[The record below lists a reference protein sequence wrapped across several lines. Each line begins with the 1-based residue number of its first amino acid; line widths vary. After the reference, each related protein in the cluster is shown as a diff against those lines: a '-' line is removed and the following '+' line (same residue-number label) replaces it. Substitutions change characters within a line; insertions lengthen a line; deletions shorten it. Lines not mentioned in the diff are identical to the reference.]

1 MMNTDTVQSKILLVD
16 DDRKLCRLIKEYL
29 SPKGFQ
35 VETAYTG
42 QEGLERALA
51 EEFDAVILDIMMPGM
66 DGLEV
71 LRRLRT
77 HSSVPVLM
85 FTALG
90 DETDRI
96 VGLELGADDYIPKTF
111 SSRELLARLKA
122 VIRRSRMNNNHS
134 SEQAKWGPEERGQIT
149 VQDIV
154 IDRDT
159 RTVRQNRHTIELTPV
174 EFDLLTRLSE
184 NAGRI
189 LSRDQLIETVT
200 GRDYSVFDRSIDV
213 HISSLRKKLGDDP
226 RHPKYI
232 KTVRGAGYMFIY
244 GATGK

>member
-1 MMNTDTVQSKILLVD
+1 MSTDTVQSKILLVD

-29 SPKGFQ
+29 SPKGFH

-42 QEGLERALA
+42 QEGLERALTK
-51 EEFDAVILDIMMPGM
+51 EFDAVILDIMMPGM

-71 LRRLRT
+71 LRRLRA

-122 VIRRSRMNNNHS
+122 VIRRSRMNTSHP
-134 SEQAKWGPEERGQIT
+134 SEQAEGPEKTGQIT
-149 VQDIV
+149 IQDIL
-154 IDRDT
+154 INRDT
-159 RTVRQNRHTIELTPV
+159 RTVRQNRDIIELTPV
-174 EFDLLTRLSE
+174 EFDLLARLSE

-226 RHPKYI
+226 RHPRYI
-232 KTVRGAGYMFIY
+232 KTVRGAGYMFLTR
-244 GATGK
+244 AARQ

>member
-1 MMNTDTVQSKILLVD
+1 MVQTKILIVD
-16 DDRKLCRLIKEYL
+16 DDKKLCRLIKEYL

-35 VETAYTG
+35 VESVYTG
-42 QEGLERALA
+42 TEGLNRALN

-71 LRRLRT
+71 LRRLRA

-122 VIRRSRMNNNHS
+122 VIRRSRMSTGHHQDQT
-134 SEQAKWGPEERGQIT
+134 EGTTETDQIK

-154 IDRDT
+154 IDRGN
-159 RTVRQNRHTIELTPV
+159 RTVRQDNTAIELTPV
-174 EFDLLTRLSE
+174 EFDLLARLSE

-189 LSRDQLIETVT
+189 LSRDQLIEAVT

-226 RHPKYI
+226 RHPRYI
-232 KTVRGAGYMFIY
+232 KTVRGAGYMFLA
-244 GATGK
+244 G